1 MKRTLKEV
9 QLERLSSP
17 CGGYMGRILR
27 IDLSDLSA
35 RVEPIGMDLVLNF
48 IGGRG
53 WGAKILYEEV
63 PPSVKPLDPK
73 ARLIICTGPLTGT
86 GAQGA
91 GRWVAVFKSPLTG
104 IYMRSTGG
112 GYFGNELKA
121 SGFDAVVVQGKA
133 ERPIYLWISED
144 RVEFRDAS
152 VLWGMNTIAA
162 AEFIRQETDEQARV
176 ITIGP
181 AGERLVKISSLVTDD
196 SRTAARGGGGAVMGS
211 KNLKAIAVR
220 GDRKVTVADREEF
233 LKVERERVKLLKGD
247 RHLWP
252 STPDAFRG
260 LGTNSSTYGWYMMGH
275 LPPYNFNQW
284 ELPAIEAFRPENLL
298 RYRVGHKGCHSCAL
312 RCGKV
317 YKALFGPYA
326 GTVWEFPEL
335 ETEWSLG
342 ANLGHCNV
350 DAIIYANMLCDLYG
364 IDTISTGCAIA
375 FAIELYQNGIIG
387 KSETDGLELRWGDPE
402 LTVELVRRIA
412 LRMGNLGELLGEG
425 TRKAAQLIGRG
436 AEEFAMQVKGL
447 EMPAYD
453 PRVMK
458 GQGLGI
464 ATSTIGASHA
474 VVWNKFEILGEP
486 RSADPL
492 ALEGKGELAKYCQ
505 DEMAVCETAVF
516 CKIFV
521 NHDIANP
528 WLYARLLGPVTGLK
542 DLADPDHLWKVGERI
557 WNLERCYGIRE
568 GITAEDDTVPK
579 RFFNP
584 YPRGAFKGQVFE
596 IEQLKEDYY
605 RVRGWDRSGIPKEEK
620 LRELGLGFVLEDL
633 KGTVSHVGERKG

>member
-1 MKRTLKEV
+1 MEGLKMKKVR
-9 QLERLSSP
+9 LENLPSP
-17 CGGYMGRILR
+17 CGGYMGRLLR
-27 IDLSDLSA
+27 VDLSKLSA
-35 RVEPIGMDLVLNF
+35 EVEPISWDLILNYV
-48 IGGRG
+48 GGRG
-53 WGAKILYEEV
+53 LGAKILYDEV
-63 PPSVKPLDPK
+63 GPSIDPLGPSS
-73 ARLIICTGPLTGT
+73 RLIISTGPLTGT

-112 GYFGNELKA
+112 GYFGSELKA
-121 SGFDAVVVQGKA
+121 AGYDAIIIQGRA
-133 ERPIYLWISED
+133 EKPVYLWICED
-144 RVEFRDAS
+144 EVEFRDAS
-152 VLWGMNTIAA
+152 LLWGMNTIPA
-162 AEFIRQETDEQARV
+162 AEMIRGETDDEARV

-181 AGERLVKISSLVTDD
+181 AGERLVKISSIVTDD

-220 GDRKVTVADREEF
+220 GKRKVSINDKDGYI
-233 LKVERERVKLLKGD
+233 KVERERIKLLKAD
-247 RHLWP
+247 HHLWP

-260 LGTNSSTYGWYMMGH
+260 LGTNSSTYGWYLMGH

-298 RYRVGHKGCHSCAL
+298 KYRVGHKGCFGCAL

-317 YKALFGPYA
+317 YKSLYGPYA
-326 GTVWEFPEL
+326 GNVWEFPEL

-364 IDTISTGCAIA
+364 IDTISVGSAIG
-375 FAIELYQNGIIG
+375 FAIELYQNGVIG
-387 KSETDGLELRWGDPE
+387 KGETDGLELRWGDPD
-402 LTVELVRRIA
+402 LVVELVRRVA
-412 LRMGNLGELLGEG
+412 LRIGHLGDLLSRG
-425 TRKAAQLIGRG
+425 TREAAQRIGRG
-436 AEEFAMQVKGL
+436 AEEFAMQIKGL

-486 RSADPL
+486 RAADPL
-492 ALEGKGELAKYCQ
+492 SLDEKGKLAKYCQ
-505 DEMAVCETAVF
+505 DEMAVCETGVF

-528 WLYARLLGPVTGLK
+528 WLYAKLLRAVTGVEELG
-542 DLADPDHLWKVGERI
+542 DPDHLWKVGERI

-568 GITAEDDTVPK
+568 GISAKDDTVPR
-579 RFFNP
+579 RFLTP
-584 YPRGAFKGQVFE
+584 YPRQPFKGQVFE
-596 IEQLKEDYY
+596 IEPLKEQYY
-605 RVRGWDRSGIPKEEK
+605 EARGWNEDGIPKETK
-620 LRELGLGFVLEDL
+620 LMELGLEFVVEDL
-633 KGTVSHVGERKG
+633 KGDGK